1 MRQHTVA
8 GERIIASSPALADV
22 APLVRA
28 SHERW
33 DGNGYPDQLRAE
45 QIPRAARI
53 IAVCDSYHA
62 MTSDRAYRRA
72 LSTEAARAE
81 LVAGAGTQFD
91 PEVVDAFMRC
101 VLPAPKVPARALD
114 RLSSV
119 E

>member
-1 MRQHTVA
+1 VA
-8 GERIIASSPALADV
+8 GE
-22 APLVRA
+22 
-28 SHERW
+28 
-33 DGNGYPDQLRAE
+33 
-45 QIPRAARI
+45 RI

-62 MTSDRAYRRA
+62 MTSDRAYRSA

-91 PEVVDAFMRC
+91 PEVVDAFLRC
-101 VLPAPKVPARALD
+101 VLAPPKVPARALD